1 MGPFNLPKPIIHCLA
16 APEEEEKQT
25 IYFYW
30 LHVCCS
36 SLAPTPVNF
45 TCLRDWECALR
56 RVLLVGVVGGHLPL
70 ARNVDDGC
78 DPVLRWPQLLGLQI
92 QDPNLLP
99 GMFLRIS
106 AVSPCLAGLKWIC
119 LFSPFSL
126 APFQL
131 HKIKPGPVDLVSRSA
146 ANFQLPTPRL
156 FVANVQPGALPPRTF
171 LSTD

>member
-45 TCLRDWECALR
+45 ACLRDWECALR
-56 RVLLVGVVGGHLPL
+56 RVLLVGVVGGHLPP

-106 AVSPCLAGLKWIC
+106 AVSPCLAGLKWM
-119 LFSPFSL
+119 FVFSL
-126 APFQL
+126 LPGSLPITQNKTWPCRSCLSVCSQL
-131 HKIKPGPVDLVSRSA
+131 SITHA
-146 ANFQLPTPRL
+146 
-156 FVANVQPGALPPRTF
+156 
-171 LSTD
+171 